1 MKILITGGAGYIG
14 STTAN
19 LFLDRGHEVYIIDDL
34 SRGNISNIPKKAKFI
49 KSKIQNKNIIS
60 SLLKTEKF
68 DVLIHFAAFIDV
80 EESVRKSKMYQ
91 QNNYENTVKLI
102 NLCMK
107 YNLKNIIFS
116 STAAVYGNNKIG
128 IVSEKSKTKP
138 LSPYARSK
146 LKSENYIK
154 ATKDLNYI
162 ILRYFNVAGSDVRLR
177 SGNISK
183 RKSTHL
189 IKKIC
194 ENFISNKKIDIYGN
208 DYNTKDGTTIRDYIH
223 VADLADAHF
232 KSAKFLIKSKKSH
245 IFNCGYG
252 KGYSVLE
259 VIKNFNL
266 INKKKIKYKF
276 AERREGDIYKLI
288 AKSEKITKILKWRP
302 KNQSIKKILS
312 SSLKWER
319 KISKL

>member
-1 MKILITGGAGYIG
+1 MNLLITGGAGYIG

-49 KSKIQNKNIIS
+49 KSKIQNKNIVS

-276 AERREGDIYKLI
+276 AGRREGDIYKLI

>member
-1 MKILITGGAGYIG
+1 MKVLITGGAGYIG

-19 LFLDRGHEVYIIDDL
+19 LFLDKGHEVYIIDDL

-49 KSKIQNKNIIS
+49 KSKIQNKNIVS
-60 SLLKTEKF
+60 SLLKTVKF

-128 IVSEKSKTKP
+128 VVSEKSKTKP
-138 LSPYARSK
+138 LSPYALSK

-154 ATKDLNYI
+154 ATKELNYI

-183 RKSTHL
+183 KKSTHL
-189 IKKIC
+189 IKKI
-194 ENFISNKKIDIYGN
+194 
-208 DYNTKDGTTIRDYIH
+208 
-223 VADLADAHF
+223 
-232 KSAKFLIKSKKSH
+232 
-245 IFNCGYG
+245 
-252 KGYSVLE
+252 
-259 VIKNFNL
+259 
-266 INKKKIKYKF
+266 
-276 AERREGDIYKLI
+276 
-288 AKSEKITKILKWRP
+288 
-302 KNQSIKKILS
+302 
-312 SSLKWER
+312 
-319 KISKL
+319 

>member
-1 MKILITGGAGYIG
+1 MKVLITGGAGYIG

-19 LFLDRGHEVYIIDDL
+19 LFLDKGHEVYIIDDL

-49 KSKIQNKNIIS
+49 KSKIQNKNIVS

-138 LSPYARSK
+138 LSPYAHSK

-154 ATKDLNYI
+154 ATKELNYI

-232 KSAKFLIKSKKSH
+232 KSAKFLIKSRKSH

-266 INKKKIKYKF
+266 INKKKIKYKI
-276 AERREGDIYKLI
+276 AGRREGDIYKLI

-319 KISKL
+319 KISNL